1 MNCPACSR
9 ALTQLTV
16 EDVEVD
22 ACHNGCGGLWFDN
35 FEMAKFDEPHESSA
49 WEQVLVSVDLLAP
62 ADYEAKRICPKC
74 SVPMLRHFF
83 SQQRRTHVDS
93 CPQCGGN
100 WLDTGELAQVRA
112 EFQQK
117 AKRAAAKNQ
126 PVLNKYLRWFVEG
139 DSAGNP

>member
-126 PVLNKYLRWFVEG
+126 PVLNKHLRWFVEG